1 MSKDKDREKL
11 AKDLADIHAD
21 PGYSWDRHIDRIL
34 EELQR
39 IYTNSIRN
47 LEVAFDY
54 DIFRPS
60 WFAETIVQKKPFILF
75 LGPWSTGKSTFIN
88 YLMQANVL
96 VTGPHPTTD
105 KFTVIL
111 HGDELESVAGRVL
124 VSDSAQPF
132 RGLHQFGDAFVESM
146 IGVLAPHP
154 ILRSV
159 SFIDTPGVLESGGE
173 VNKRRYDYI
182 KVMRWF
188 VERSDLVFVMFD
200 PTKLDAGPELRK
212 VFKQALRHQESK
224 IRIVLNK
231 ADSVGAQELMRIYGS
246 LFWTLS
252 NLVSSTEPPRVYVSS
267 FWDQPYKPFTNHE
280 LFSDEKADLIYELTD
295 TIPRQ
300 SLDKRVSSVLRRAN
314 DVYLHSLLCAT
325 MAGRLPSFFGKDK
338 AIRKEIASLPATF
351 QDLAERNKLAVEDFG
366 SPEEYDKFFSK
377 VDMTKMLNV
386 EKCNSKKWFKNIKD
400 AINVELPGLLKP
412 IKNAPIVDP
421 RDRKHALML
430 QREYGQGLQ
439 RQLDGEQGL
448 QGGLG
453 EMATNLFRA
462 DTLPNA
468 STYTNTARSNP
479 AGMTPEQMQN
489 QLLIQQMMHQ
499 MGGGAGSPL
508 SPNMGG
514 AGFSQNMGSPAGF
527 GQQQQQEPQQQL
539 MSPEQRMM
547 MMMMM
552 QQQQQQQQQPAG
564 FGGGFGG
571 Y

>member
-1 MSKDKDREKL
+1 MSKKDKDKL

-39 IYTNSIRN
+39 IYMENIRN
-47 LEVAFDY
+47 LEVTFEY

-75 LGPWSTGKSTFIN
+75 IGPWSAGKSTFIN

-105 KFTVIL
+105 KFTVVL
-111 HGDELESVAGRVL
+111 HGDDMESVQGRVL
-124 VSDSAQPF
+124 VSDSSQPF

-146 IGVLAPHP
+146 HAVLAPHP

-159 SFIDTPGVLESGGE
+159 SLIDTPGVLESGGE

-231 ADSVGAQELMRIYGS
+231 ADTVGAQELMRIYGS

-252 NLVSSTEPPRVYVSS
+252 NLVTSTEPPRVYVSS

-295 TIPRQ
+295 TVPRQ

-338 AIRKEIASLPATF
+338 AIRKELVALPDTF
-351 QDLAERNKLAVEDFG
+351 LDLAERNKVAAEDFG
-366 SPEEYDKFFSK
+366 SPEEYDKFFAK
-377 VDMTKMLNV
+377 VDMTKLPNV
-386 EKCNSKKWFKNIKD
+386 EKCAAKFKNIKN
-400 AINVELPGLLKP
+400 AINSELPSLLKP

-421 RDRKHALML
+421 RDRKHTLML

-439 RQLDGEQGL
+439 RQLDGEQGR

-453 EMATNLFRA
+453 DMATNAFRG

-468 STYTNTARSNP
+468 STYTQEARANP

-489 QLLIQQMMHQ
+489 QQMMMQ
-499 MGGGAGSPL
+499 MMMQMNGGG
-508 SPNMGG
+508 
-514 AGFSQNMGSPAGF
+514 
-527 GQQQQQEPQQQL
+527 GQLE

-547 MMMMM
+547 MQMM
-552 QQQQQQQQQPAG
+552 QQQQQ
-564 FGGGFGG
+564 GGGGGG